1 MKTIQYV
8 ILGIAIVL
16 ISGCGGGEGEFDAS
30 GVFEAT
36 EVIVSAEANGKILE
50 FNANEGDTLEAGERL
65 GYIDSLQLYLKKLQL
80 LASQRSVQKRMP
92 DIRTQIAATEQQI
105 LTAKKEK
112 ERVENLLKANA
123 VNKKQLDD
131 LNAQIAFLEKQLAAQ
146 RSSLSTTN
154 QSLTE
159 ESSALEIQ
167 IKQINDQLEKSR
179 IINPIRGTLLVKYA
193 ETGEITGTGKPL
205 FKIADMENMYLRAYI
220 STGQLTKL
228 KLGETVKVFADYGE
242 DEYKEYKG
250 KVTWISS
257 KAEFT
262 PKSIQTKDE
271 RANLVYA
278 VKIQVK
284 NDGYLK
290 IGMYGEI
297 EISEE

>member
-1 MKTIQYV
+1 MKTMQYV

-105 LTAKKEK
+105 ATAKKEK

-179 IINPIRGTLLVKYA
+179 IINPIKGTLLVKYA

-205 FKIADMENMYLRAYI
+205 YKIADMENMYLRAYI

>member
-1 MKTIQYV
+1 MKTLKFIITGLV
-8 ILGIAIVL
+8 IVL
-16 ISGCGGGEGEFDAS
+16 ISGCGSGEGDFDAS

-80 LASQRSVQKRMP
+80 TANQRSVQSRRP

-105 LTAKKEK
+105 VTAKREK

-123 VNKKQLDD
+123 VNQKQLDD
-131 LNAQIAFLEKQLAAQ
+131 LNAQILLLEKQLAAMK
-146 RSSLSTTN
+146 STLTTTN

-159 ESSALEIQ
+159 ESSGLDIQ
-167 IKQINDQLEKSR
+167 IKQLNDQLQKCQ
-179 IINPIRGTLLVKYA
+179 IVNPTRGILLVKYA
-193 ETGEITGTGKPL
+193 EAGEVTGTGKPL
-205 FKIADMENMYLRAYI
+205 YKVADTEEMYLRAYI

-228 KLGETVKVFADYGE
+228 KLGGRVRVFADFGDE
-242 DEYKEYKG
+242 DYREYEG
-250 KVTWISS
+250 KITWVSN

-278 VKIQVK
+278 VKIKVK
-284 NDGYLK
+284 NDGLLK

-297 EISEE
+297 KLSEE

>member
-1 MKTIQYV
+1 MKTLQFV
-8 ILGIAIVL
+8 ITGLAIVL

-50 FNANEGDTLEAGERL
+50 FNANEGDTLLAGERL

-80 LASQRSVQKRMP
+80 TANQRSVQSRRP

-105 LTAKKEK
+105 TTAKREK
-112 ERVENLLKANA
+112 QRVENLLKANA
-123 VNKKQLDD
+123 VNQKQLDD
-131 LNAQIAFLEKQLAAQ
+131 LNAQISLLEKQLAALK
-146 RSSLSTTN
+146 STLTTTN

-159 ESSALEIQ
+159 ESSGLDIQ
-167 IKQINDQLEKSR
+167 IKQINDQLQKCQ
-179 IINPIRGTLLVKYA
+179 IINPIKGTLLVKYA
-193 ETGEITGTGKPL
+193 ETGEVTGTGKPL
-205 FKIADMENMYLRAYI
+205 YKVADLENVFLRAYI

-242 DEYKEYKG
+242 DEYKEYLG
-250 KVTWISS
+250 KVIWISS

-278 VKIQVK
+278 VKIKVK
-284 NDGYLK
+284 NDGLLK

-297 EISEE
+297 KISE

>member
-1 MKTIQYV
+1 MKTLQFV
-8 ILGIAIVL
+8 ITGLAIVL
-16 ISGCGGGEGEFDAS
+16 ISGCGSGEGEFDAS

-50 FNANEGDTLEAGERL
+50 FNANEGDTLLAGERL

-80 LASQRSVQKRMP
+80 TANQRSVQSRRP

-105 LTAKKEK
+105 TTAKREK
-112 ERVENLLKANA
+112 QRVENLLKANA
-123 VNKKQLDD
+123 VNQKQLDD
-131 LNAQIAFLEKQLAAQ
+131 LNAQISLLEKQLAALK
-146 RSSLSTTN
+146 STLTTTN

-159 ESSALEIQ
+159 ESSGLDIQ
-167 IKQINDQLEKSR
+167 IKQINDQLQKCQ
-179 IINPIRGTLLVKYA
+179 IINPIKGTLLVKYA
-193 ETGEITGTGKPL
+193 ETGEVTGTGKPL
-205 FKIADMENMYLRAYI
+205 YKVADLENVFLRAYI

-242 DEYKEYKG
+242 DEYKEYLG
-250 KVTWISS
+250 KVIWISS

-278 VKIQVK
+278 VKIKVK
-284 NDGYLK
+284 NDGLLK

-297 EISEE
+297 KISE

>member
-1 MKTIQYV
+1 MKTIKFV
-8 ILGIAIVL
+8 ITGLAIILV
-16 ISGCGGGEGEFDAS
+16 SGCGSGDGEFDAS

-65 GYIDSLQLYLKKLQL
+65 GYIDSLQLYLRKLQL
-80 LASQRSVQKRMP
+80 TANQRSVQSRRP

-105 LTAKKEK
+105 TTAKREK
-112 ERVENLLKANA
+112 QRVENLLKANA
-123 VNKKQLDD
+123 VNQKQLDD
-131 LNAQIAFLEKQLAAQ
+131 LNAQISLLEKQLAALK
-146 RSSLSTTN
+146 STLTTTN

-159 ESSALEIQ
+159 ESSGLDIQ
-167 IKQINDQLEKSR
+167 IKQINDQLQKCQ
-179 IINPIRGTLLVKYA
+179 IINPIRGMLLVKYA
-193 ETGEITGTGKPL
+193 ETGEVTGTGKPL
-205 FKIADMENMYLRAYI
+205 YKVADMENVFLRAYI

-228 KLGETVKVFADYGE
+228 KLGQRVKVFADYGE
-242 DEYKEYKG
+242 DDYKEYTG
-250 KVTWISS
+250 EITWISN

-278 VKIQVK
+278 VKIKVK
-284 NDGYLK
+284 NDGLLK

-297 EISEE
+297 KLSAE

>member
-179 IINPIRGTLLVKYA
+179 IINPIKGTLLVKYA

-205 FKIADMENMYLRAYI
+205 YKIADMENMYLRAYI

-297 EISEE
+297 KISEE

>member
-1 MKTIQYV
+1 MKTMQYV

-179 IINPIRGTLLVKYA
+179 IINPIKGTLLVKYA

-205 FKIADMENMYLRAYI
+205 YKIADMENMYLRAYI

-297 EISEE
+297 KISEE

>member
-1 MKTIQYV
+1 MKTLQFV
-8 ILGIAIVL
+8 ITGLAIVL
-16 ISGCGGGEGEFDAS
+16 ISGCGSGEGEFDAS

-50 FNANEGDTLEAGERL
+50 FNANEGDTLLAGERL

-80 LASQRSVQKRMP
+80 TANQRSVQSRRP

-105 LTAKKEK
+105 TTAKREK
-112 ERVENLLKANA
+112 QRVENLLMANA
-123 VNKKQLDD
+123 VNQKQLDD
-131 LNAQIAFLEKQLAAQ
+131 LNAQISLLEKQLAALK
-146 RSSLSTTN
+146 STLTTTN

-159 ESSALEIQ
+159 ESSGLDIQ
-167 IKQINDQLEKSR
+167 IKQINDQLQKCQ
-179 IINPIRGTLLVKYA
+179 IINPIKGTLLVKYA
-193 ETGEITGTGKPL
+193 ETGEVTGTGKPL
-205 FKIADMENMYLRAYI
+205 YKVADLENVFLRAYI

-242 DEYKEYKG
+242 DEYKEYLG
-250 KVTWISS
+250 KVIWISS

-278 VKIQVK
+278 VKIKVK
-284 NDGYLK
+284 NDGLLK

-297 EISEE
+297 KISE

>member
-1 MKTIQYV
+1 MQYV

>member
-1 MKTIQYV
+1 MKTLQFV
-8 ILGIAIVL
+8 IIGLAIVL
-16 ISGCGGGEGEFDAS
+16 LSGCGSGDGEFDAS

-65 GYIDSLQLYLKKLQL
+65 GYIDSLQLYLRKLQL
-80 LASQRSVQKRMP
+80 TANQRSVQSKRP

-105 LTAKKEK
+105 TTAKKEK
-112 ERVENLLKANA
+112 IRVENLLKANA
-123 VNKKQLDD
+123 VNQKQLDD
-131 LNAQIAFLEKQLAAQ
+131 LNAQISLLEKQLAALK
-146 RSSLSTTN
+146 STLTTTN

-159 ESSALEIQ
+159 ESSGLDIQ
-167 IKQINDQLEKSR
+167 IKQLNDQLQKCQ
-179 IINPIRGTLLVKYA
+179 IINPIKGTLLVKYA
-193 ETGEITGTGKPL
+193 ETGEVTGTGKPL
-205 FKIADMENMYLRAYI
+205 YKVADMENVFLRAYI

-228 KLGETVKVFADYGE
+228 KLGQRVKVFADYGE
-242 DEYKEYKG
+242 DDYKEYRG
-250 KVTWISS
+250 EVTWISN

-278 VKIQVK
+278 VKIKVK
-284 NDGYLK
+284 NDGLLK

-297 EISEE
+297 KISE